1 MGSNLVVYILRYA
14 TQLVFIYFGVSLA
27 VKYQL
32 SFHFYLQSKS
42 RNNTKN
48 ALDVVGKV
56 GRGLISQAAVGDKP
70 KSISSPNLDLSVGRK
85 TLDSISGEDD
95 DEDAEEGEGMGG
107 VKLPD
112 PMALFGG
119 ANASVEEGATS
130 AIGST
135 VSTKNNNC

>member
-1 MGSNLVVYILRYA
+1 MYRENSSDSWLVC
-14 TQLVFIYFGVSLA
+14 IYFGVSLA
-27 VKYQL
+27 VKYLL
-32 SFHFYLQSKS
+32 SSHFSLQSKS

-48 ALDVVGKV
+48 ALGVVDKVGKA
-56 GRGLISQAAVGDKP
+56 LIDQSAAGDKP
-70 KSISSPNLDLSVGRK
+70 KSISTPSLDISAGRK
-85 TLDSISGEDD
+85 TLDSISGEND

-107 VKLPD
+107 VMLPD

-135 VSTKNNNC
+135 VSK

>member
-1 MGSNLVVYILRYA
+1 MLNSS
-14 TQLVFIYFGVSLA
+14 FIP
-27 VKYQL
+27 
-32 SFHFYLQSKS
+32 LQSKS

-48 ALDVVGKV
+48 ALGVVDKV
-56 GRGLISQAAVGDKP
+56 SGALMKQLAAGDKP
-70 KSISSPNLDLSVGRK
+70 KSISSPNLDMSVGRK
-85 TLDSISGEDD
+85 TLDGIGGGDD

-107 VKLPD
+107 IRLPD

-135 VSTKNNNC
+135 VSANKALT

>member
-1 MGSNLVVYILRYA
+1 M
-14 TQLVFIYFGVSLA
+14 
-27 VKYQL
+27 
-32 SFHFYLQSKS
+32 QSKS

-48 ALDVVGKV
+48 ALGVVDKV
-56 GRGLISQAAVGDKP
+56 SGALLKQLAAGDKP

-85 TLDSISGEDD
+85 TLDSISGDDD

-135 VSTKNNNC
+135 VSTKYKIIILEF

>member
-1 MGSNLVVYILRYA
+1 M
-14 TQLVFIYFGVSLA
+14 
-27 VKYQL
+27 
-32 SFHFYLQSKS
+32 QSKS

-48 ALDVVGKV
+48 ALDVVDKV
-56 GRGLISQAAVGDKP
+56 SGALQKQLAAGDKP

-119 ANASVEEGATS
+119 TNASVEEGATS

-135 VSTKNNNC
+135 VSKSVPMLR